1 MLFFFKLSNGFNG
14 NIEIGNTVIRLHQ
27 RIFKYVKLLYKKK
40 PILIKNLKNSYIIQW
55 MGIICK
61 CFQEV
66 FQE

>member
-40 PILIKNLKNSYIIQW
+40 PILIKNLKNSYIIQ
-55 MGIICK
+55 
-61 CFQEV
+61 
-66 FQE
+66 